1 MLEPIRSQQEVTMTA
16 HTILTA
22 VGTLLSGLIANAN
35 DPIPSADPAALLPL
49 LADLGV
55 TVGAGAAGL
64 ETAIRHFQ
72 QHVGLPV
79 DGVAGPRTV
88 HELAR
93 YAGEARDLRYLY
105 ELAA

>member
-1 MLEPIRSQQEVTMTA
+1 MTA

-22 VGTLLSGLIANAN
+22 VGTLLGGLIGYIG
-35 DPIPSADPAALLPL
+35 DPMPTADPAALRPL

-55 TVGAGAAGL
+55 AVGAGPAGL
-64 ETAIRHFQ
+64 DTAIRHFQ

-88 HELAR
+88 HQLAR
-93 YAGEARDLRYLY
+93 YAGEARDLRSFH
-105 ELAA
+105 ARVA